1 MDRSPTEYGGPGRLL
16 PTLATSSN
24 AVRIA
29 THGDGRDTLFS
40 YYDCSQ
46 PLFGKA
52 AEAAIILHFI
62 F

>member
-1 MDRSPTEYGGPGRLL
+1 MDRSPTEYGGPGRLE
-16 PTLATSSN
+16 TILATSSN

-29 THGDGRDTLFS
+29 THTHTRDTLFS

-52 AEAAIILHFI
+52 AEAAKNMF
-62 F
+62 